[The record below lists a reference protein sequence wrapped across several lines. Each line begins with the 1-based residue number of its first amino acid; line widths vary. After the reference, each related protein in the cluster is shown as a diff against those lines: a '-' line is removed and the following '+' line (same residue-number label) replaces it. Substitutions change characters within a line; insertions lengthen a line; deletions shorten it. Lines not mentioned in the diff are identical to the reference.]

1 MKYRLVNAPIKEDY
15 ARNLLKCRGVVDYDY
30 FINPSENSLINPLKL
45 NNIHE
50 GFDLLKTNIL
60 QGNKIIIVI
69 DCDVDGFTS
78 AAILWRRIK
87 EFDPKANLEYRI
99 HSGKQHG
106 LEDIINEFE
115 ESNNLPS
122 LVILP
127 DASSNDYEYHTRLKN
142 MGVNVLVLDHH
153 EADYESEDAIVINNQ
168 LSENYENKALT
179 GAGVVW
185 QFCNYFDE
193 CVGQNGTSYK
203 YIDLA
208 ALGIIS
214 DMASVLTLEN
224 RYIISNGLKNIN
236 NYFFQTILDK
246 QAFSIGSKL
255 VPWKVSFYVTPLI
268 NALIRVGTME
278 EKEKLFQAF
287 IDGRQIVPSTKR
299 GEKGM
304 TESIAVQMA
313 RECTN
318 ARSRQNRIKDK
329 AVEQLEIKIANH
341 DLLSNKIL
349 FVRLDDDDDFPAVL
363 NGLVAMQL
371 AAKYKRPT
379 VVARLNKEGYC
390 RGSIRG
396 LNNSELKDFKGF
408 LNETGMFEYVE
419 GHANAA
425 GCSIKNSDLGNFH
438 NYANE
443 NLSEIDFNTDVYD
456 VNFIFDSKTDLYD
469 FAFEIDSISDTFG
482 QTNEEPL
489 VVIENIKIHKDELN
503 IIGANKDTV
512 KIQSNGI
519 VIMLFKAEEFLSTI
533 ATMPNVFDITVLG
546 TVNIN
551 EYCGSSTPQ
560 IMVRQWDVKTS
571 SIFDF

>member
-1 MKYRLVNAPIKEDY
+1 MKYKLINAPIREDY
-15 ARNLLKCRGVVDYDY
+15 AKNLLKGRGVMDYDL
-30 FINPSENSLINPLKL
+30 FINPTKEGLIDPMKL
-45 NNIHE
+45 DNMHE
-50 GFDLLKTNIL
+50 GFDLLKTNID
-60 QGNKIIIVI
+60 QNKKIVIVI

-78 AAILWRRIK
+78 AAILWNRIK
-87 EFDPKANLEYRI
+87 EFKSDTDLEYRM

-106 LEDIINEFE
+106 LEDIIDEFE
-115 ESNNLPS
+115 EGNSLPS
-122 LVILP
+122 LIILP

-142 MGVNVLVLDHH
+142 MGINVLVLDHH
-153 EADYESEDAIVINNQ
+153 EAEYESEDAIVVNNQ

-185 QFCNYFDE
+185 QFCRYFDT
-193 CVGQNGTSYK
+193 CVSQEGTSNK

-208 ALGIIS
+208 ALGIVS

-224 RYIISNGLKNIN
+224 RYIISNGLKNIYN
-236 NYFFQTILDK
+236 HFFQTILDK

-278 EKEKLFQAF
+278 EKDKLFQAF
-287 IDGRQIVPSTKR
+287 VDGKQIVPSTKR

-304 TESIAVQMA
+304 TESIAIQMA

-329 AVEQLEIKIANH
+329 AVEQLEIKIVNH

-371 AAKYKRPT
+371 SAKYKRPT
-379 VVARLNKEGYC
+379 IVARLNKEGYC

-396 LNNSELKDFKGF
+396 VSNSELKDFKGF

-419 GHANAA
+419 GR
-425 GCSIKNSDLGNFH
+425 LG
-438 NYANE
+438 
-443 NLSEIDFNTDVYD
+443 L
-456 VNFIFDSKTDLYD
+456 
-469 FAFEIDSISDTFG
+469 
-482 QTNEEPL
+482 
-489 VVIENIKIHKDELN
+489 
-503 IIGANKDTV
+503 
-512 KIQSNGI
+512 
-519 VIMLFKAEEFLSTI
+519 
-533 ATMPNVFDITVLG
+533 
-546 TVNIN
+546 
-551 EYCGSSTPQ
+551 
-560 IMVRQWDVKTS
+560 
-571 SIFDF
+571 

>member
-1 MKYRLVNAPIKEDY
+1 M
-15 ARNLLKCRGVVDYDY
+15 
-30 FINPSENSLINPLKL
+30 
-45 NNIHE
+45 
-50 GFDLLKTNIL
+50 
-60 QGNKIIIVI
+60 
-69 DCDVDGFTS
+69 
-78 AAILWRRIK
+78 
-87 EFDPKANLEYRI
+87 
-99 HSGKQHG
+99 
-106 LEDIINEFE
+106 
-115 ESNNLPS
+115 
-122 LVILP
+122 
-127 DASSNDYEYHTRLKN
+127 
-142 MGVNVLVLDHH
+142 
-153 EADYESEDAIVINNQ
+153 
-168 LSENYENKALT
+168 
-179 GAGVVW
+179 
-185 QFCNYFDE
+185 
-193 CVGQNGTSYK
+193 
-203 YIDLA
+203 
-208 ALGIIS
+208 
-214 DMASVLTLEN
+214 
-224 RYIISNGLKNIN
+224 
-236 NYFFQTILDK
+236 
-246 QAFSIGSKL
+246 
-255 VPWKVSFYVTPLI
+255 PWKVSFYVTPLI

-304 TESIAVQMA
+304 TESIAIQMA

-489 VVIENIKIHKDELN
+489 VVIENIKIHKDELS

-571 SIFDF
+571 SMFDF